1 MKKNSRRQFLK
12 AAAVAAPML
21 WLPRRLRAAGG
32 TTGTAKHLLL
42 LHTKGGFRSHCTF
55 NAVGAQR
62 HNPFGTQAL
71 APLGARGWS
80 LGAACGAD
88 RPTTGI
94 TLNHGHWLSVSEQEI
109 AAGIQKT
116 FTITGT
122 SGHAHQV
129 TLTAADFLQLQANQ
143 SVTVVSTSGGGHTHS
158 VTLGSVPSFS
168 SISHEVSVI
177 GTVDHNPGGAHDPNH
192 RTAIYRS
199 ATGAPDG
206 SNGLLSLVGS
216 FHPMY
221 ASGFSMSAVP
231 PVEVNPSEFGTGA
244 GSFATKRPLSVMSA
258 YGAFDSGLEIGKGW
272 KMAARAALDNRF
284 KDTRS
289 RNYRPRLNE
298 FGVSKTN
305 AAAFADLLKDQKLN
319 FNYDPLVETDP
330 EPVFDGFTNTQLREI
345 LGDCNMMALGDTAPM
360 QSWGADV
367 AMALRFFSFG
377 SPMAVV
383 TRDWYDMHDD
393 ESILYAPRTQDLVR
407 QFAGLNFL
415 LHAMPHPDGGTYWNH
430 TVVATI
436 SEFSRNNTDPGTGFN
451 SGSGSDHVGNES
463 GPSRNQ
469 AIALMGGP
477 IAQGL
482 LVGPTDDQ
490 IVATGTSY
498 STQRLLATFFDLLGV
513 DRTNTPFSAAAPITE
528 VYS

>member
-1 MKKNSRRQFLK
+1 MKTSRRKFLQ
-12 AAAVAAPML
+12 AAAVAAPVL
-21 WLPRRLRAAGG
+21 WLPRRVRAAGA

-55 NAVGAQR
+55 NAIGAQR
-62 HNPFGTQAL
+62 HNPFGAQA
-71 APLGARGWS
+71 ALGGRAWS

-88 RPTTGI
+88 PITTTSFG
-94 TLNHGHWLSVSEQEI
+94 TL
-109 AAGIQKT
+109 
-116 FTITGT
+116 
-122 SGHAHQV
+122 
-129 TLTAADFLQLQANQ
+129 
-143 SVTVVSTSGGGHTHS
+143 
-158 VTLGSVPSFS
+158 PSFAA
-168 SISHEVSVI
+168 ISNEVSVI

-199 ATGAPDG
+199 ATGSPEGA
-206 SNGLLSLVGS
+206 NGLLSLVGS

-221 ASGFSMSAVP
+221 AGGFSMSAVP
-231 PVEVNPSEFGTGA
+231 PVEINPSEFGAGA
-244 GSFATKRPLSVMSA
+244 GSFATTRPLSVLSA
-258 YGAFDSGLEIGKGW
+258 KGAFNADMEIGKGW
-272 KMAARAALDNRF
+272 KMAARATLDSRF
-284 KDTRS
+284 KDSRS

-298 FGVSKTN
+298 FAVSKTN
-305 AAAFADLLKDQKLN
+305 AAAFAELLKDPKLD
-319 FNYDPLVETDP
+319 FTIDGGTPETA
-330 EPVFDGFTNTQLREI
+330 FDGYTNTQLLEI
-345 LGDCNMMALGDTAPM
+345 LGDYDMMSIGDEASMT
-360 QSWGADV
+360 SWGADV

-383 TRDWYDMHDD
+383 TRDWYDMHDA
-393 ESILYAPRTQDLVR
+393 EAVNYAPRTKDLVR
-407 QFAGLNFL
+407 QFAGLNYL
-415 LHAMPHPDGGTYWNH
+415 LHNMAHPDGGTYWDH

-477 IAQGL
+477 IAPGL

-513 DRTNTPFSAAAPITE
+513 DRTNTPFSAATPITE